1 MSGHVIPKSTYFLI
15 FGSLLALTALT
26 TGMAFV
32 DLGPWNTV
40 VALVIACF
48 KASLVLLFFMHL
60 RWSAPLN
67 RVVWLS
73 ALLWLVILIGL
84 TSIDF
89 LSRSWTP
96 MSEGWE
102 TSALHLPPPRPQICS
117 TGGNAEISVAF
128 RLSATLTPKSQ
139 PRKIPLPQP
148 FES

>member
-1 MSGHVIPKSTYFLI
+1 MSGHVIPKRIYFMI
-15 FGSLLALTALT
+15 FASLLALTALT

-60 RWSAPLN
+60 RWTTQLN

-102 TSALHLPPPRPQICS
+102 TSALHLPAPP
-117 TGGNAEISVAF
+117 AD
-128 RLSATLTPKSQ
+128 LL
-139 PRKIPLPQP
+139 PRR
-148 FES
+148 

>member
-1 MSGHVIPKSTYFLI
+1 MSGHVIPKRIYFMI

-26 TGMAFV
+26 TGMAYV

-48 KASLVLLFFMHL
+48 KATLVLLFFMHL
-60 RWSAPLN
+60 RWTTQLN

-89 LSRSWTP
+89 LSRRWTP

-102 TSALHLPPPRPQICS
+102 TSELHLPAPPADSLHQR
-117 TGGNAEISVAF
+117 
-128 RLSATLTPKSQ
+128 
-139 PRKIPLPQP
+139 
-148 FES
+148 

>member
-1 MSGHVIPKSTYFLI
+1 MSGHVIPKRVYFLI
-15 FGSLLALTALT
+15 FGSLLLLTGLT
-26 TGMAFV
+26 TGMAYV
-32 DLGPWNTV
+32 NLGPWNTV

-102 TSALHLPPPRPQICS
+102 TSALHLPAPPANLQHR
-117 TGGNAEISVAF
+117 
-128 RLSATLTPKSQ
+128 R
-139 PRKIPLPQP
+139 
-148 FES
+148 

>member
-1 MSGHVIPKSTYFLI
+1 MSGHVIPKRIYFMI
-15 FGSLLALTALT
+15 FGSLLLLTGLT

-60 RWSAPLN
+60 RWSTHLN
-67 RVVWLS
+67 RAVWLS

-102 TSALHLPPPRPQICS
+102 SSALHVPAPPADILRQ
-117 TGGNAEISVAF
+117 
-128 RLSATLTPKSQ
+128 R
-139 PRKIPLPQP
+139 
-148 FES
+148 

>member
-1 MSGHVIPKSTYFLI
+1 MSGHVIPKRIYFMI
-15 FGSLLALTALT
+15 FGSLLLLTALT
-26 TGMAFV
+26 TGMAYV

-60 RWSAPLN
+60 RWTTQLN

-96 MSEGWE
+96 MSKGWE
-102 TSALHLPPPRPQICS
+102 TSALQTPNPPADLLHR
-117 TGGNAEISVAF
+117 
-128 RLSATLTPKSQ
+128 R
-139 PRKIPLPQP
+139 
-148 FES
+148 